1 MSPGDRTLDPD
12 GDLFLILTDQ
22 DEDHESDNTSMDDE
36 NDTIRREIRVRC
48 SSKHL
53 TLASSSFKAMLS
65 RNFKESAVLRSTGTL
80 NLPLPDDHAA
90 ALLILLDII
99 HGQTNRIPLEIDL
112 SMLTQIAIVVDKY
125 RLQMVVRILSRI
137 WIDRLEAKVP
147 RSWMEDSRR
156 WMFISLVF
164 QRPVVFKSVTRMA
177 ERQSESRIDESGEID
192 LPIPSSIADT
202 IDQHRQRALLEII
215 TLLHRF
221 LKVYQGPGLICTTRC
236 DALVL
241 GSLTKSM
248 NSMQVLIAPEAP
260 YSKLSFDSLAHSVRA
275 MVILTD
281 NQCENINSR
290 GACKNHY
297 CLSIYPAPISTFKT
311 TYDIH
316 RSINKIEEG
325 LCGLDLDIADS
336 QRFDDYCSYE

>member
-192 LPIPSSIADT
+192 LPIPFSIAG
-202 IDQHRQRALLEII
+202 Q
-215 TLLHRF
+215 
-221 LKVYQGPGLICTTRC
+221 
-236 DALVL
+236 
-241 GSLTKSM
+241 
-248 NSMQVLIAPEAP
+248 
-260 YSKLSFDSLAHSVRA
+260 
-275 MVILTD
+275 
-281 NQCENINSR
+281 
-290 GACKNHY
+290 
-297 CLSIYPAPISTFKT
+297 
-311 TYDIH
+311 
-316 RSINKIEEG
+316 
-325 LCGLDLDIADS
+325 
-336 QRFDDYCSYE
+336 